1 MEGDPGPMDVL
12 GIGNAIVDVL
22 TQTDDDTITAFD
34 LPKGGMT
41 LVDQDQAETLY
52 AKAGETTERS
62 GGSVANSIAIAAALG
77 AESGY
82 VGKVHDDQ
90 LGASF
95 TRSIRSNGVSFS
107 TPALTEGPSTAR
119 CLVLVT
125 PDGERTMGTY
135 LGACTALG
143 PDDVDAAQVTGS
155 AVTLIEG
162 YLADTEHARET
173 IGKVV
178 DAAAKGDGKV
188 ALTLSDAGCVERHR
202 DYFRELAATKV
213 DVIVADEDEVAALVG
228 DDGIESLLRDRGGN
242 CEVVAVTHGAKGST
256 IYGVGGAK
264 YEIDTRP
271 ADELVDTTGAGDAY
285 AGGFLYGWT
294 RGLDMQVAGRIGS
307 VAASHVVAQLG
318 AQPPEDLKAKV
329 VADVPEAR

>member
-1 MEGDPGPMDVL
+1 MDVL

-52 AKAGETTERS
+52 SKAGETTERS

-77 AESGY
+77 ADAGY

-95 TRSIRSNGVSFS
+95 TRSIRSHGVTFD
-107 TPALTEGPSTAR
+107 TPALTSGPSTAR

-143 PDDVDAAQVTGS
+143 PDDIDQDQVAGAAVS
-155 AVTLIEG
+155 LIEG
-162 YLADTEHARET
+162 YLADTEQARET
-173 IGKVV
+173 IGKIV
-178 DAAAKGDGKV
+178 DAAAKSEAKV
-188 ALTLSDAGCVERHR
+188 ALTLSDAGCVDRHR
-202 DYFRELAATKV
+202 EYFKELASANV
-213 DVIVADEDEVAALVG
+213 DIIVADEDEVAALVG

-242 CEVVAVTHGAKGST
+242 CEIVAVTHGAKGST
-256 IYGVGGAK
+256 IYGVGGAT
-264 YEIDTRP
+264 YAVETRP
-271 ADELVDTTGAGDAY
+271 ADQLVDTTGAGDAY

-294 RGLDMQVAGRIGS
+294 RGLNMQVAGKIGS

-329 VADVPEAR
+329 AADVPELR

>member
-1 MEGDPGPMDVL
+1 MDVL

-41 LVDQDQAETLY
+41 LVDEDQAESLY
-52 AKAGETTERS
+52 AKAGQTTERS

-77 AESGY
+77 ADAGY

-90 LGASF
+90 LGTSF
-95 TRSIRSNGVSFS
+95 TNSIRSHGVSFR
-107 TPALTEGPSTAR
+107 TPALSEGPSTAR

-143 PDDVDAAQVTGS
+143 PNDIDQDEVAGS
-155 AVTLIEG
+155 AVSLIEG
-162 YLADTEHARET
+162 YLADTEQARAT
-173 IGKVV
+173 IGKII
-178 DAAAKGDGKV
+178 DASAKSEARV
-188 ALTLSDAGCVERHR
+188 ALTLSDSLCVERHR
-202 DYFRELAATKV
+202 DYFRELTRENV
-213 DVIVADEDEVAALVG
+213 EILIADEDEVAALVG
-228 DDGIESLLRDRGGN
+228 DESIESLLRGNGGN
-242 CEVVAVTHGAKGST
+242 CEIVVVTHGAKGST
-256 IYGVGGAK
+256 VYAEGGVRH
-264 YEIDTRP
+264 EIEARP

-285 AGGFLYGWT
+285 AGGFLYGLT
-294 RGLDMQVAGRIGS
+294 HGFDLDVAGRIGS

-318 AQPPEDLKAKV
+318 AQPPENLKAR
-329 VADVPEAR
+329 VARDVPQAG

>member
-1 MEGDPGPMDVL
+1 MDVL

-41 LVDQDQAETLY
+41 LVDQEQAETLY

-77 AESGY
+77 ADSGY

-95 TRSIRSNGVSFS
+95 TRSIRSHGVTFT
-107 TPALTEGPSTAR
+107 TPASTAGPSTAR

-143 PDDVDAAQVTGS
+143 PDDIEQDDVAGS

-173 IGKVV
+173 IGKIV
-178 DAAAKGDGKV
+178 DATAKSEAKV

-202 DYFRELAATKV
+202 EYFRELAAANV
-213 DVIVADEDEVAALVG
+213 EIIIADEDEVAALVG
-228 DDGIESLLRDRGGN
+228 DDGIPSLLRDNGGN
-242 CEVVAVTHGAKGST
+242 CEIVVVTHGAEGST
-256 IYGVGGAK
+256 IYGVGGAT
-264 YEIDTRP
+264 YQIDTRP
-271 ADELVDTTGAGDAY
+271 ADQLVDTTGAGDAY
-285 AGGFLYGWT
+285 AGGFLYGLT
-294 RGLDMQVAGRIGS
+294 HGLPLQVAGRIGS

-329 VADVPEAR
+329 AADVPEFR

>member
-1 MEGDPGPMDVL
+1 MDVL
-12 GIGNAIVDVL
+12 GIDNAIVDVL

-41 LVDQDQAETLY
+41 LVDQEQAETLY
-52 AKAGETTERS
+52 AKAGDTTERS

-77 AESGY
+77 ADSGY

-95 TRSIRSNGVSFS
+95 TRSIRSHGVSFD
-107 TPALTEGPSTAR
+107 TPALASGPSTAR

-155 AVTLIEG
+155 AITLIEG

-173 IGKVV
+173 IDKVV
-178 DAAAKGDGKV
+178 DAAAKGEGKV
-188 ALTLSDAGCVERHR
+188 ALTLSDALCVDRHR

-242 CEVVAVTHGAKGST
+242 CEIVAVTHGAKGST
-256 IYGVGGAK
+256 IYGVGGAT
-264 YEIDTRP
+264 YSVDPRP

-285 AGGFLYGWT
+285 AGGLLYGWT
-294 RGLDMQVAGRIGS
+294 RGLNMQVAGRIGS

-318 AQPPEDLKAKV
+318 AQPPEGLRAKV
-329 VADVPEAR
+329 AADVPELR

>member
-1 MEGDPGPMDVL
+1 MDVL

-41 LVDQDQAETLY
+41 LVDEDQAESLY
-52 AKAGETTERS
+52 AKAGQTTERS

-77 AESGY
+77 ADAGY

-90 LGASF
+90 LGGSF
-95 TRSIRSNGVSFS
+95 TSSIRSHGVNFT

-135 LGACTALG
+135 LGACTQLG
-143 PDDVDAAQVTGS
+143 PDDIEQDEVAGS
-155 AVTLIEG
+155 KVSLIEG
-162 YLADTEHARET
+162 YLADTEHARRT
-173 IGKVV
+173 IGKII
-178 DAAAKGDGKV
+178 DASAKSEARI
-188 ALTLSDAGCVERHR
+188 ALTLSDSGCVERHR
-202 DYFRELAATKV
+202 EYFRELAAANV
-213 DVIVADEDEVAALVG
+213 EILLADEDEIAALVG
-228 DDGIESLLRDRGGN
+228 DDGIESLLRDNGGN
-242 CEVVAVTHGAKGST
+242 CEIVAVTHGAKGST
-256 IYGVGGAK
+256 IYAQGGVK
-264 YEIDTRP
+264 HSVEPRP

-294 RGLDMQVAGRIGS
+294 RGLDLETSGRIGS

-329 VADVPEAR
+329 VADVPQAG

>member
-1 MEGDPGPMDVL
+1 MDVL

-22 TQTDDDTITAFD
+22 TQTDDATITAFD

-41 LVDQDQAETLY
+41 LVDQDQAEALY
-52 AKAGETTERS
+52 AKARETTERS
-62 GGSVANSIAIAAALG
+62 GGSVANSIAVAAALG
-77 AESGY
+77 GDTGY

-95 TRSIRSNGVSFS
+95 TRSIRGNGVSFR

-143 PDDVDAAQVTGS
+143 PDDVDAAEVTGS
-155 AVTLIEG
+155 GVTLIEG

-178 DAAAKGDGKV
+178 EAAAKGDGKV

-202 DYFRELAATKV
+202 DYFRELARTSV
-213 DVIVADEDEVAALVG
+213 DLIVADEDEVAALVG
-228 DDGIESLLRDRGGN
+228 DDGISSLLRDRGGN

-256 IYGVGGAK
+256 IYGVGGAT
-264 YEIDTRP
+264 YEIETRP

-294 RGLDMQVAGRIGS
+294 RGLNMQVAGRIGS

>member
-1 MEGDPGPMDVL
+1 MDVL

-41 LVDQDQAETLY
+41 LVDQDQAESLY
-52 AKAGETTERS
+52 AKAGQTTERS

-77 AESGY
+77 SDAGY
-82 VGKVHDDQ
+82 VGKVHNDQ
-90 LGASF
+90 LGSSF
-95 TRSIRSNGVSFS
+95 TNSIRSHGVSFR

-143 PDDVDAAQVTGS
+143 PSDIDQDEVAGS

-162 YLADTEHARET
+162 YLADTEQARAT
-173 IGKVV
+173 IGKIV
-178 DAAAKGDGKV
+178 DATAKSEAKV

-202 DYFRELAATKV
+202 EYFRELTAANV
-213 DVIVADEDEVAALVG
+213 EILVADEDEVAALVG
-228 DDGIESLLRDRGGN
+228 DDAIESLLADQGGH

-256 IYGVGGAK
+256 IYAVGGVRH
-264 YEIDTRP
+264 EIEARP

-285 AGGFLYGWT
+285 AGGFLHGLT
-294 RGLDMQVAGRIGS
+294 HGLDLDVAGRIGS

-318 AQPPEDLKAKV
+318 AQPPENLKAKV
-329 VADVPEAR
+329 AQDVPQAG